1 MNRVDL
7 MSAALRGQQQ
17 VFHRDKKAVGITDS
31 MTGTSQ
37 AQGKINQDRIHPRR
51 TGRTGMG
58 EGATAASSL
67 AGASRS
73 VQRFPGGASGGAPGT
88 SFAARRQLQYRQNM

>member
-7 MSAALRGQQQ
+7 MSAARSGQQQ
-17 VFHRDKKAVGITDS
+17 MFYRDKKAVGITDS
-31 MTGTSQ
+31 MNGTSQ
-37 AQGKINQDRIHPRR
+37 AQGKIHQDRIPHGR

-73 VQRFPGGASGGAPGT
+73 LHRFPGGASGGAPGT
-88 SFAARRQLQYRQNM
+88 AFAARRQVQYRQN